1 MRVHTRTLRLLGAF
15 IGVAVASGVA
25 TALLIA
31 PDRAQIDATSQVLSA
46 PVRVVDTR
54 FGVGGQAVQL
64 GAGRSRTIH
73 LDDFPE
79 FRNIAV
85 EELVLRLQS
94 IPSTSSTDVTVSG
107 SSDVSVTLTNLR
119 DNEPVEV
126 ALAIDERRQLT
137 ITVAGT
143 PVDLVGDIVS
153 FVEISDGA

>member
-1 MRVHTRTLRLLGAF
+1 LGAF
-15 IGVAVASGVA
+15 IGIALASGSV

-31 PDRAQIDATSQVLSA
+31 PDRATIDGTSQVLSH

-54 FGVGGQAVQL
+54 FGVGGPAVQL
-64 GAGRSRTIH
+64 GAGRLRIVR

-79 FRNIAV
+79 FRHVPV

-94 IPSTSSTDVTVSG
+94 IPSTASTDITVAG
-107 SSDVSVTLTNLR
+107 SNDVSITLTNLR

-126 ALAIDERRQLT
+126 TLDIDERRELT

-143 PVDLVGDIVS
+143 AIDLVGDIVA
-153 FVEISDGA
+153 VAEINDGA

>member
-1 MRVHTRTLRLLGAF
+1 MDVHSRTVRLLGAF
-15 IGVAVASGVA
+15 IAIAVASGTA
-25 TALLIA
+25 TAVLIA
-31 PDRAQIDATSQVLSA
+31 PDQAQIDGTSQVLSA

-54 FGVGGQAVQL
+54 FGVGGPAVQL

-79 FRNIAV
+79 FRNVAV
-85 EELVLRLQS
+85 DELVLRLQS
-94 IPSTSSTDVTVSG
+94 IPSTSSTDITITG

-126 ALAIDERRQLT
+126 TLEIDERRHVT

-143 PVDLVGDIVS
+143 PVDLVGDIIAIA
-153 FVEISDGA
+153 EINDGA

>member
-1 MRVHTRTLRLLGAF
+1 M
-15 IGVAVASGVA
+15 
-25 TALLIA
+25 TAIAIA
-31 PDRAQIDATSQVLSA
+31 PDQAQIEETSQVLSA

-54 FGVGGQAVQL
+54 FGIGGPAVQL
-64 GAGRSRTIH
+64 GAGRSRPIY
-73 LDDFPE
+73 LDDYPE

-94 IPSTSSTDVTVSG
+94 IPSTSSTDITVTG

-137 ITVAGT
+137 ITAAGT

-153 FVEISDGA
+153 VVEINDGA